1 MEQQSHFLS
10 GSAGIGALS
19 LVRLEITPF
28 VIVLSEIL
36 TEKMTGYLTVANQQN
51 RKVLYWSNGELV
63 MAASSNPED
72 SLGSFLERKGHV
84 SAADSEMLKVED
96 ATEVVGRFHEMGGFD
111 LSRRQS
117 ILREW
122 MASQFTPLFS
132 LDVGTTAFTMA
143 SPIDPEKRIFLPST
157 GAIVLE
163 GVRSISNGLVIRRSL
178 GDVKRQIETHREGGN
193 QIDSLPLT
201 PAEYKIAAALRK
213 PTTIDAFLKQFPS
226 ESLLAG
232 KTVIAMMTLGVFTAV
247 EDKPV
252 VSQAGEIDATQRDL
266 ALLASI
272 GSNDPRSLKAV
283 ALSRQLDTI
292 NYYQLLDVPRAA
304 TRAQIMLQSEEMK
317 RRYAPAT
324 YPSVVRDA
332 TSAICRRLD
341 DATNVLKDSVRR
353 QEYDK
358 LLDSRRNTDSS
369 IQQKVTQRSIGE
381 QNFAKAREMALSGD
395 YYGAI
400 VLLKQSVRY
409 LPDNAEAWYLLGTCQ
424 ERNPK
429 WRREAMESFQKVL
442 AINPNHI
449 ETLISL
455 GDLYK
460 GQGMA
465 SRAQTCYEDVLRI
478 ETDHPQAKSRLK
490 TLKGK

>member
-1 MEQQSHFLS
+1 
-10 GSAGIGALS
+10 
-19 LVRLEITPF
+19 
-28 VIVLSEIL
+28 
-36 TEKMTGYLTVANQQN
+36 MTGYLTVATQQN

-84 SAADSEMLKVED
+84 SAADSDLLKLAD
-96 ATEVVGRFHEMGGFD
+96 ATEVVGRFHEMGEFD

-122 MASQFTPLFS
+122 MTSQFTPLFS
-132 LDVGTTAFTMA
+132 LDVGTTAFSMS

-178 GDVKRQIETHREGGN
+178 GDVKRLIETDREGGN

-232 KTVIAMMTLGVFTAV
+232 KTAIAMMTLGVFTIV
-247 EDKPV
+247 DDKPAA
-252 VSQAGEIDATQRDL
+252 SQAADIDAMQRDL

-304 TRAQIMLQSEEMK
+304 TRAQIMLQSDEMK
-317 RRYAPAT
+317 RKYAPAT
-324 YPSVVRDA
+324 FPTVVRDA
-332 TSAICRRLD
+332 VSAIGRRIEE
-341 DATNVLKDSVRR
+341 ATNILKDSVRR

-358 LLDSRRNTDSS
+358 LLEGRRNSTDSS

-381 QNFAKAREMALSGD
+381 QNFAKSREMALSGD

-424 ERNPK
+424 ERNPN

-442 AINPNHI
+442 AINPNHT
-449 ETLISL
+449 EALISL

-465 SRAQTCYEDVLRI
+465 SRAQTCYDDVLRI
-478 ETDHPQAKSRLK
+478 DPENAQAKSRLK

>member
-1 MEQQSHFLS
+1 
-10 GSAGIGALS
+10 LS
-19 LVRLEITPF
+19 LVRLEVTPF
-28 VIVLSEIL
+28 VIVLSEIV
-36 TEKMTGYLTVANQQN
+36 TEKMTGYLTVASQQN

-63 MAASSNPED
+63 MAASSNPEE
-72 SLGSFLERKGHV
+72 SLGRFLERKGHIT
-84 SAADSEMLKVED
+84 AAQSEALTSQD
-96 ATEVVGRFHEMGGFD
+96 ATEVVGKFHEMGGFD
-111 LSRRQS
+111 LSGRQS

-122 MASQFTPLFS
+122 MSSLFTPLFS
-132 LDVGTTAFTMA
+132 LDVGTTAFTMS

-178 GDVKRQIETHREGGN
+178 GDVKRQIETDREGGN

-201 PAEYKIAAALRK
+201 PAEYKIAAALK
-213 PTTIDAFLKQFPS
+213 KQSSIDAFLKHFPS

-232 KTVIAMMTLGVFTAV
+232 KTVIAMMTLGVFKV
-247 EDKPV
+247 VDEKPV
-252 VSQAGEIDATQRDL
+252 ASRAGEIDATQRDL

-283 ALSRQLDTI
+283 ALSRQLDSI

-317 RRYAPAT
+317 RRYDPAT

-332 TSAICRRLD
+332 ISTIRRRLD

-381 QNFAKAREMALSGD
+381 QNYAKAREMALSGD

-400 VLLKQSVRY
+400 VLLKQAVRY
-409 LPDNAEAWYLLGTCQ
+409 LPDHAEAWYLLGTCQ

-442 AINPNHI
+442 AINPNHT

-465 SRAQTCYEDVLRI
+465 SRAQTCYEDVLKI
-478 ETDHPQAKSRLK
+478 EAEERTGQEQAEGNQ
-490 TLKGK
+490 GKVGG

>member
-1 MEQQSHFLS
+1 MQQLPLVF
-10 GSAGIGALS
+10 GSAGKDALS
-19 LVRLEITPF
+19 LVRLEVTPF
-28 VIVLSEIL
+28 VVVLSEIL
-36 TEKMTGYLTVANQQN
+36 TEKMTGYLTVASQHN

-63 MAASSNPED
+63 MAGSSNPED

-84 SAADSEMLKVED
+84 SPAQAEALKIED
-96 ATEVVGRFHEMGGFD
+96 ATEVVGRFHDMGGLD

-122 MASQFTPLFS
+122 MTSIFTPLFS
-132 LDVGTTAFTMA
+132 LDVGTAVFSMSA
-143 SPIDPEKRIFLPST
+143 AIDPEKRIFLPST
-157 GAIVLE
+157 GTVVLE

-178 GDVKRQIETHREGGN
+178 GDANRQIATDREGGN

-201 PAEYKIAAALRK
+201 PAEHKIAAALSR
-213 PTTIDAFLKQFPS
+213 PATIDAFLKQFPS

-232 KTVIAMMTLGVFTAV
+232 KTVIAMMTLGVFKVV
-247 EDKPV
+247 ENKPV
-252 VSQAGEIDATQRDL
+252 ASRASEIDATQRDL

-283 ALSRQLDTI
+283 SLSRQLDTI
-292 NYYQLLDVPRAA
+292 NYYQLLDVPKAA

-317 RRYAPAT
+317 KRYDPAT

-332 TSAICRRLD
+332 TSTILRRIE

-358 LLDSRRNTDSS
+358 LLDSRRQGDSS

-381 QNFAKAREMALSGD
+381 QNFAKARGMALSGD

-400 VLLKQSVRY
+400 VLLQQSVRY

-429 WRREAMESFQKVL
+429 WRRDAMESFQKVL
-442 AINPNHI
+442 AINPNHT

-460 GQGMA
+460 NQGMA
-465 SRAQTCYEDVLRI
+465 SRAQTCYEDVIRI
-478 ETDHPQAKSRLK
+478 EPENAQAKSRLK
-490 TLKGK
+490 ALKGK